1 MTYADLFIS
10 LNGTV
15 RAPAKDAQ
23 HATVGLFWSNRE
35 PSMLSISVR
44 TGPDDHQTW
53 EVARATFAGA
63 VMPQVRGAWVGGGD
77 FAVLCGPAGMMLK
90 FRPHNRPRDLA
101 FLALPGEP
109 VAKFIAHTY
118 RLLPASAEDAINIE
132 AVDKALE
139 RILRDA

>member
-1 MTYADLFIS
+1 MTYADLFIT
-10 LNGTV
+10 LPGTV
-15 RAPAKDAQ
+15 LSPRSAPSRAV
-23 HATVGLFWSNRE
+23 VGMYWSNLE

-63 VMPQVRGAWVGGGD
+63 AMPQVKGAWVGGGD
-77 FAVLCGPAGMMLK
+77 FAVLCGPSGIMLK
-90 FRPHNRPRDLA
+90 FAPRTSRRDLA
-101 FLALPGEP
+101 FLTLPGEP
-109 VAKFIAHTY
+109 VTQFIAHTY
-118 RLLPASAEDAINIE
+118 RLTPAADEEAINTA